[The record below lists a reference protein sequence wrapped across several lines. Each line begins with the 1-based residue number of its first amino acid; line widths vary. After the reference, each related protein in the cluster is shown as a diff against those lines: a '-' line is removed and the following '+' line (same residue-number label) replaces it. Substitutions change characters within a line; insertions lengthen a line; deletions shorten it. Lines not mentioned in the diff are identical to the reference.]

1 MVQINDSMSW
11 LMPANE
17 VVRYCGNTALNAL
30 LNYYAHSA
38 AEKGIDS
45 DFQILLPVSGMALC
59 SMIGNIPENAI
70 PLR

>member
-1 MVQINDSMSW
+1 M
-11 LMPANE
+11 
-17 VVRYCGNTALNAL
+17 
-30 LNYYAHSA
+30 NYYAHSA

-45 DFQILLPVSGMALC
+45 DFQILLPVSDTDLR